1 MCWPGLFL
9 TIMGPNIVSDWY
21 MDMMYDSP
29 LWYDMSALKISVLL
43 STLITLTV
51 CHMILRWVWG
61 IYHSVSLYICV
72 HVHIHGCVSS
82 RIVST
87 PWRIK
92 WFLLQIVAFIEIYEH
107 ARLDTHTHAHTHC
120 DSRRDGWAWKAAWEW
135 KDERQKRLEERP
147 TCELLRYKQ
156 VNDFLFFL
164 RLFPHLSAWPS
175 PWRDGLKLQSL
186 TKQPW

>member
-1 MCWPGLFL
+1 MFYVFFFVLFMCWPGLFL

-107 ARLDTHTHAHTHC
+107 ARLDTHTHAHTHWQ
-120 DSRRDGWAWKAAWEW
+120 SERWVSLKSSMGMEGRKAKEIGGKANLWA
-135 KDERQKRLEERP
+135 
-147 TCELLRYKQ
+147 
-156 VNDFLFFL
+156 
-164 RLFPHLSAWPS
+164 
-175 PWRDGLKLQSL
+175 
-186 TKQPW
+186 TKI